1 MQLSN
6 QVAIVTGAAGAGIGQ
21 TVARTLASEGAKV
34 VVSDAHPKRP
44 FDIAADIQKTMGV
57 ETLGVHCD
65 VTNSGQVNEM
75 IKQTLEKFGRIDIL
89 VNNAG
94 INKLSQ
100 VVDMTDETW
109 DLVVKVNLF
118 GTFYCSRA
126 VLPAMI
132 QQKYGRIVS
141 LSSVAGWL
149 AEGDGQTHYCAAKAG
164 IMSFTRCLAKEVAQH
179 NIRVNAIA
187 PGVIWNEFLARIY
200 PPETTDQWPKM
211 VPLGRVGQPA
221 DIAKVVQFLVTDAS
235 GYITGE
241 TICVS
246 GGLFMPY

>member
-1 MQLSN
+1 MQLDN
-6 QVAIVTGAAGAGIGQ
+6 QVAIITGAAGAGIGQ
-21 TVARTLASEGAKV
+21 TVARTLAGEGAKV

-44 FDIAADIQKTMGV
+44 FEIAADIQKTLGV

-65 VTNSGQVNEM
+65 VSKSDHVNEM
-75 IKQTLEKFGRIDIL
+75 IKQTLQKFGRIDIL

-109 DLVVKVNLF
+109 DMVVKVNLY

-126 VLPAMI
+126 VLPSMI
-132 QQKYGRIVS
+132 KAKYGRIVS
-141 LSSVAGWL
+141 LSSVAGWI
-149 AEGDGQTHYCAAKAG
+149 AEGDGQTHYCAAKAA

-200 PPETTDQWPKM
+200 PPETTNEWPKM
-211 VPLGRVGQPA
+211 VPLGRVGQPP
-221 DIAKVVQFLVTDAS
+221 DIAKVVQFLVSDAS
-235 GYITGE
+235 GYVTGE

>member
-1 MQLSN
+1 MQLTN
-6 QVAIVTGAAGAGIGQ
+6 QVAVVTGAAGAGIGQ
-21 TVARTLASEGAKV
+21 TVARTLASEGANV
-34 VVSDAHPKRP
+34 VVSDAHPKRCL
-44 FDIAADIQKTMGV
+44 DVAADIKKNTGV
-57 ETLGVHCD
+57 ETLGIQCD
-65 VTNSGQVNEM
+65 VSNSDNVNTM
-75 IKQTLEKFGRIDIL
+75 IKKVIEKFGRIDIL

-94 INKLSQ
+94 INKLSK

-126 VLPAMI
+126 VLPSMI
-132 QQKYGRIVS
+132 KQKQGRIVS
-141 LSSVAGWL
+141 LSSVAGWI
-149 AEGDGQTHYCAAKAG
+149 AEGDGQSHYCAAKAA

-200 PPETTDQWPKM
+200 PQETTEQWPKS
-211 VPLGRVGQPA
+211 VPLGRVGQPI
-221 DIAKVVQFLVTDAS
+221 DIAKVVLFLVTEAS
-235 GYITGE
+235 GYVTGE